1 MTITYRLT
9 KGSQL
14 TYQELDANFQ
24 DVDTRLKKSDKLRGG
39 WHSVIDVT
47 TQSTPISY
55 TGGSGTIYLTNDGAD
70 ARTTADY
77 LPDGVTSLWDTST
90 NRFDFSELPIGSILH
105 INTITTFIT
114 SAANQEIVL
123 QYIKA
128 IGDTAEEVFPL
139 WYGQFKTA
147 GTYTIS
153 NRLSIPIADTSF
165 TTLPGGVQFSSPN
178 DCSIKVYGW
187 FLEAYIRGEI
197 A

>member
-14 TYQELDANFQ
+14 TYQELDNNF
-24 DVDTRLKKSDKLRGG
+24 VDLDLRLKKSDKLRGG

-55 TGGSGTIYLTNDGAD
+55 TGGSGAAYLTNDGAD
-70 ARTTADY
+70 AKTNADY
-77 LPDGVTSLWDTST
+77 LPEGVTSLWNTTT
-90 NRFDFSELPIGSILH
+90 NRLDFSELSVGDIVH

-114 SAANQEIVL
+114 SAANQEVNL
-123 QYIKA
+123 EYVKA
-128 IGDTAEEVFPL
+128 IGEASEETFPM

-153 NRLSIPIADTSF
+153 NRLSIPIGDSSF
-165 TTLPGGVQFSSPN
+165 TDYAGGIQFSSPDN
-178 DCSIKVYGW
+178 CSVKVYGW
-187 FLEAYIRGEI
+187 FLEVFVRGEVV
-197 A
+197 